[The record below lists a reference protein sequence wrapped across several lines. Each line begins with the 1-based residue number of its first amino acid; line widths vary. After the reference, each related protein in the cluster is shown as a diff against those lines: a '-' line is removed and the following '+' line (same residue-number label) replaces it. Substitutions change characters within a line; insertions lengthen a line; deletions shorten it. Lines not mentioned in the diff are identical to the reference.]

1 MAEKKD
7 KKKKKKKASGS
18 VLKREV
24 RVTEWLSTGS
34 TGLDMAISCN
44 KDRYGGIPTRRIV
57 EFHGT
62 GASGKTYICGEIAG
76 DAIYK
81 GYTVYVDDI
90 ERRWDLDRL
99 KTFGFEYDNKLFHY
113 LDPSS
118 TVEGCFERLFKII
131 DKHAGK
137 NKLLY
142 IVDPIA
148 ALYAIQEK
156 KSDKM
161 SQAKAK
167 ALQKH
172 MRFLKDRVTGD
183 KEAVVSIVFSNQMI
197 DAVGV
202 TMGPKKVT
210 PGGNT
215 MVHWPSVRVKFAFA
229 GKITSKQQAR
239 KEEKDVIVGV
249 KLTAEV
255 VKNSEDDPFRTAVM
269 SVLRGYGID
278 NIRDN
283 AKWLKEYTDVL
294 GESDGWYT
302 MPTSKDGKKYKSKQ
316 GLSAFVDFVE
326 KKGLER
332 KLASL
337 MRREYRKW
345 HKPDERKP
353 KVRNGS

>member
-7 KKKKKKKASGS
+7 KKKKKKGES
-18 VLKREV
+18 VLKRES

-44 KDRYGGIPTRRIV
+44 KDRYGGIPTRRII

-81 GYTVYVDDI
+81 GYCVYVDDI

-99 KTFGFEYDNKLFHY
+99 KTFGFESDNELFHY

-118 TVEGCFERLFKII
+118 TVEGCFDRLFKTI

-142 IVDPIA
+142 IIDPIA
-148 ALYAIQEK
+148 ALYAVQET

-167 ALQKH
+167 AIQKH

-183 KEAVVSIVFSNQMI
+183 EKSVVSIVFSNQMI
-197 DAVGV
+197 DAVGQ
-202 TMGPKKVT
+202 TMGPKKIT
-210 PGGNT
+210 PGGNA
-215 MVHWPSVRVKFAFA
+215 MIHWPSVRVKFQFVT
-229 GKITSKQQAR
+229 KIKVKKQAR
-239 KEEKDVIVGV
+239 KEELDVPIGV
-249 KLTAEV
+249 KLNAEV
-255 VKNSEDDPFRTAVM
+255 VKNSEDDPFRVAEM
-269 SVLRGYGID
+269 SVLKGYGID

-283 AKWLKEYTDVL
+283 AKWLKKHTEVL
-294 GESDGWYT
+294 GESDGWYL
-302 MPTSKDGKKYKSKQ
+302 MPPSKDGKKYKAKQ
-316 GLSAFVDFVE
+316 GLSAFVRFVE
-326 KKGLER
+326 RKGLER
-332 KLASL
+332 RLASI

-345 HKPDERKP
+345 NSPEERKP
-353 KVRNGS
+353 KVRNGY